1 MYAWL
6 LSVAIAAAPTDPS
19 PPSAQS
25 NPQPGAQSAPQPTPQ
40 PAPQSPEDRA
50 KLERDIA
57 RELGAVP
64 PSTQAPS
71 AAPAPTATPPV
82 QADATGGNPFARLLL
97 MPDVSA
103 IGRANLSYVSPVTG
117 ERSPRDLPFD
127 APGRVRA
134 VFEELEL
141 GLQAV
146 VDPYARADVFIGF
159 GSDGVEVEEA
169 YATWLNLPYG
179 FQARGGKLFAPFGRI
194 NTQHPHTWE
203 FADRPLAL
211 QRLLA
216 PEAIGGPGIDV
227 SWLAPLSWFSEYHL
241 AYQSVVPAA
250 TGATGTRPAGFLR
263 AAQFFDVGES
273 TTVGAGASAAFI
285 DEEPG
290 VRDLVGG
297 DLYVKRRLATTGAY
311 LSLQGEALAR
321 RLAGVESLPGG
332 WEWGMYA
339 QAVLRP
345 DRRHGYGVRFERAPS
360 VFEGAGGGDFRTSGL
375 FFYDLSEFQR
385 LRFQAAWDRLPG
397 GANGFEAIALLEFS
411 IGAHGAHP
419 F

>member
-6 LSVAIAAAPTDPS
+6 LAAAIAAAPTDPS
-19 PPSAQS
+19 PPSQPTA
-25 NPQPGAQSAPQPTPQ
+25 QPGSQSAPTPP

-57 RELGAVP
+57 RELGASP

-71 AAPAPTATPPV
+71 AAPTPTPSV
-82 QADATGGNPFARLLL
+82 QADTTGGSPYARLLL
-97 MPDVSA
+97 MPDISA
-103 IGRANLSYVSPVTG
+103 IGRAGLSYVSPITG
-117 ERSPRDLPFD
+117 QRSPRDLPFGE
-127 APGRVRA
+127 PGRVRP

-141 GLQAV
+141 GIQAV

-159 GSDGVEVEEA
+159 GNDGVSVEEA
-169 YATWLNLPYG
+169 YATWLNLPYDL
-179 FQARGGKLFAPFGRI
+179 QARGGKFFAPFGRV
-194 NTQHPHTWE
+194 NPQHPHTWE

-211 QRLLA
+211 TRLLG
-216 PEAIGGPGIDV
+216 PDGIGGAGFDV
-227 SWLAPLSWFSEYHL
+227 SWLAPVSWFSEVRVS
-241 AYQSVVPAA
+241 YQSVAPADPS
-250 TGATGTRPAGFLR
+250 GTGTRPAGFLR
-263 AAQFFDVGES
+263 SSQFFDVGER
-273 TTVGAGASAAFI
+273 TTVGVGASAALA

-290 VRDLVGG
+290 LRNLVGG
-297 DLYVKRRLATTGAY
+297 DVYVKRRLALTGAY
-311 LSLQGEALAR
+311 LAFQGEALAR
-321 RLAGVESLPGG
+321 RLAGVANGPDG
-332 WEWGMYA
+332 WQWGMYA

-345 DRRHGYGVRFERAPS
+345 DLRHGYGVRFERAPS

-385 LRFQAAWDRLPG
+385 LRFQAGWDRLPG
-397 GANGFEAIALLEFS
+397 GVNGFEAIAAMEFS